1 MVRPRARGG
10 FRPYGLGA
18 TMPHPPPPQR
28 LSRHTALVA
37 ATLTLAAA
45 VGCAAAQARRAEV
58 PAPQAAAAPVYEYRR
73 ASADGIG
80 KFYMGR
86 EIAQVMGHLGAP
98 WLERAER
105 EDEERPEKLVNLM
118 ALRPADVVADI
129 GAGTGYFSFR
139 IATRVP
145 RGKVLAVDIQQE
157 MLDLLTEAA
166 KRRGV
171 KNVEPVLGKIDDPN
185 LPDSSTDVALMVDA
199 YHEFDHPREM
209 MEGIVRAL
217 KPGGRVVLVEY
228 RGEDPEVPI
237 KPLHKMTEAQAKKEM
252 AAVGLDHVKTHPDLP
267 RQHVMIF
274 RKKP

>member
-1 MVRPRARGG
+1 MPTRSPRLPCITPFVLLLACALAPAR
-10 FRPYGLGA
+10 
-18 TMPHPPPPQR
+18 
-28 LSRHTALVA
+28 
-37 ATLTLAAA
+37 
-45 VGCAAAQARRAEV
+45 AQDAK
-58 PAPQAAAAPVYEYRR
+58 PQAGEGKVYETRP

-86 EIAQVMGHLGAP
+86 EIAQVMGHQGAD

-105 EDEERPEKLVNLM
+105 EREEQPQKVVELM

-139 IATRVP
+139 MAAKVP
-145 RGKVLAVDIQQE
+145 KGKVLAVDIQPE
-157 MLDLLTEAA
+157 MLELLKRAA
-166 KRRGV
+166 RGRAV
-171 KNVEPVLGKIDDPN
+171 TNVEPVLGKIDDPN
-185 LPDSSTDVALMVDA
+185 LPADAVDVALMVDA

-209 MEGIVRAL
+209 MQGIVKAL

-252 AAVGLDHVKTHPDLP
+252 AAVGLEHVKTLPDLP

-274 RKKP
+274 RKPVEAPATSPEPPPKP